1 MLNTSINSNITHFT
15 QNAGT
20 ALLQCPKNQV
30 WETNLGA
37 WKMALK
43 KKVIE
48 G

>member
-1 MLNTSINSNITHFT
+1 MLKTSINSNITHFT

-20 ALLQCPKNQV
+20 ALIQCPKNQV
-30 WETNLGA
+30 KETNLGA

-43 KKVIE
+43 KIIE